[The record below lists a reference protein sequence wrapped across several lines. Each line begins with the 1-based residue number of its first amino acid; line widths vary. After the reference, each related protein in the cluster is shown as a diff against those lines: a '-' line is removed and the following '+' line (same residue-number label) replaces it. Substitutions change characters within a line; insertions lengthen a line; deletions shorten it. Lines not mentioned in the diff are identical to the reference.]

1 MQESHDQQACPSDS
15 VQGSQI
21 RAAGAGHVGEQDNDR
36 RKELKQCAMDAC
48 HIFDEFIEQ
57 DDRGVED
64 GSSQTEEDT
73 GKCLVYNKNTQN
85 CRGDSPKLQREIP
98 Q

>member
-21 RAAGAGHVGEQDNDR
+21 RAAGAGHVGKQDNDR
-36 RKELKQCAMDAC
+36 CKELKQCAMDAR

-57 DDRGVED
+57 DDCGVED
-64 GSSQTEEDT
+64 GGSQTEEDA
-73 GKCLVYNKNTQN
+73 GKIAASLFQVTDP
-85 CRGDSPKLQREIP
+85 R
-98 Q
+98 